1 MTTPST
7 FIRYSLRNR
16 LFVLAGATF
25 LLCAVVIIL
34 FFPLL
39 SLTLDGLQNRTLKS
53 MQEGVEVEATTIAR
67 LLVLEFSGLEGL
79 MQVTP
84 TSNTP
89 MDQWIKN
96 LLWEKVTFNEI
107 IEGIELIQAQE
118 DAQGRHLTYMF
129 YRREA
134 PELKPMP
141 GPQKLMKSFQGLEKD
156 LIDSI
161 TLQQRVDNR
170 LQESV
175 NRGPKQ
181 EGEMLLRYMPVHVL
195 LADEGA
201 VYWGVAKIGI
211 ETSRIRHLLLLQ
223 SEEQNRLRS
232 DIWVEIILSLTISG
246 ILAMSLI
253 YFWVRFITEPLRS
266 LSLVAGDLGN
276 ARPEEFDLWLENLK
290 RVDPQGQAEVVVMQQ
305 VLQRLGTAVPKLGQ
319 HLIDGESRACLGR
332 VLARGLPALQSMCAD
347 LQGLELQLTPGEEAT
362 SPLPAHQK
370 LALLRARLETVFED
384 FSHLWSDPAGAW
396 SQFDL
401 TPGVQRAWRL
411 ATLGL
416 PPEVHQHLEFAA
428 LPPVWGAAAELSLA
442 VLYLMEFAVDLLPP
456 EGDLGLTAAPTPAGG
471 VGLQVWVTG
480 APRSLAE
487 CQEWLHPFGQS
498 GAIQGSLGPALAAGI
513 AAQHSGSLTL
523 RPREEGGVVF
533 FLELPPSAASQEPQ
547 EPHELHN

>member
-1 MTTPST
+1 MTTPTT

-25 LLCAVVIIL
+25 LLCVVVIML

-53 MQEGVEVEATTIAR
+53 MQDGVEVEATTIAR
-67 LLVLEFSGLEGL
+67 LLVLEFSSLDGL
-79 MQVTP
+79 MQVNP

-134 PELKPMP
+134 PELKPMS
-141 GPQKLMKSFQGLEKD
+141 GPQKLMKSFQGLEQD
-156 LIDSI
+156 LINSI
-161 TLQQRVDNR
+161 TTQQRVDNR

-211 ETSRIRHLLLLQ
+211 DTSRMRHLLLLQ
-223 SEEQNRLRS
+223 SEEQDRLRS

-246 ILAMSLI
+246 VLAMSLI
-253 YFWVRFITEPLRS
+253 YFWVRYITEPLKN
-266 LSLVAGDLGN
+266 LSLVAGDLHN

-290 RVDPQGQAEVVVMQQ
+290 RVDSKGQAEIVVIQQ

-319 HLIDGESRACLGR
+319 HLIDNEARACLGR
-332 VLARGLPALQSMCAD
+332 VMARGLPALQA
-347 LQGLELQLTPGEEAT
+347 LQVVLQELQQQLVPGGVAP
-362 SPLPAHQK
+362 PLPAHQK
-370 LALLRARLETVFED
+370 LALIRARLETVFED
-384 FSHLWSDPAGAW
+384 FAHFWSDPPGVW
-396 SQFDL
+396 GQIDL
-401 TPGVQRAWRL
+401 TPEVQRAWRL

-416 PPEVHQHLEFAA
+416 PPEVQQHQEFTP
-428 LPPVWGAAAELSLA
+428 LPPVWGSAAELSLA
-442 VLYLMEFAVDLLPP
+442 TLYLLDFAIDLLPKA
-456 EGDLGLTAAPTPAGG
+456 GDLGLTTAPNPAGG
-471 VGLQVWVTG
+471 VRLEVWVSG
-480 APRSLAE
+480 EPRTPAE
-487 CQEWLHPFGQS
+487 CQKWLNPFVDPGGLQE
-498 GAIQGSLGPALAAGI
+498 SLGPALAAAI
-513 AAQHSGSLTL
+513 AAQHGGSLTL
-523 RPREEGGVVF
+523 EPRDEGGVLF
-533 FLELPPSAASQEPQ
+533 TLELPPPATSH
-547 EPHELHN
+547 EPHELHS